1 MLLTNLLFEAKP
13 PTQASKTDI
22 IQQIA
27 DLFYNRKLSQAMEL
41 AKQHGLRYSG
51 EGVYKI
57 VYSLGP
63 NKVLKIGKKT
73 TGTDDL
79 KQEIRHYECAP
90 EWFPKILDSGP
101 NWNIVERVKNIYKNN
116 KNITKDVFN
125 WFGFNFEPPVVDI
138 FTDVYP
144 IKFIDFISVL
154 KFVDQYSL
162 NRSHPI
168 SDREKLTLK
177 HLFSSPRFVE
187 FLKAVGKCKIRI
199 SDLHLNNYGINNAG
213 HFVIIDS
220 EWGNPS
226 YDFEDDK
233 FYNIPD

>member
-27 DLFYNRKLSQAMEL
+27 DLFSNKKILEANQL
-41 AKQHGLRYSG
+41 AKQHGFRYSG
-51 EGVYKI
+51 RGEYKI

-63 NKVLKIGKKT
+63 NKVLKIGMSRF
-73 TGTDDL
+73 GTDDL
-79 KQEIRHYECAP
+79 EQEKKHSECAP

-101 NWNIVERVKNIYKNN
+101 NWNIVERIKNIYKNN
-116 KNITKDVFN
+116 KKISQDVLN
-125 WFGFNFEPPVVDI
+125 WFDIDPKQTPVYFKDI
-138 FTDVYP
+138 R
-144 IKFIDFISVL
+144 SVL
-154 KFVDQYSL
+154 EYVENYSQTK
-162 NRSHPI
+162 NMAFGFTVS
-168 SDREKLTLK
+168 EKQKQTLK
-177 HLFSSPRFVE
+177 YLFSKPKLVE
-187 FLKAVGKCKIRI
+187 FLKILSKCKIRF

>member
-22 IQQIA
+22 ISTIA
-27 DLFYNRKLSQAMEL
+27 WLYYDRKTNQASEL

-51 EGVYKI
+51 QGLYKI

-63 NKVLKIGKKT
+63 NKVLKIGKERS
-73 TGTDDL
+73 GTDDL
-79 KQEIRHYECAP
+79 KQEIKHSECGP
-90 EWFPKILDSGP
+90 EWFPKILDSGM
-101 NWNIVERVKNIYKNN
+101 NWNIVERIKNIYKTN
-116 KNITKDVFN
+116 KNIPQDVLN
-125 WFGFNFEPPVVDI
+125 WFDI
-138 FTDVYP
+138 DSKYTEVYFKD
-144 IKFIDFISVL
+144 IRSVL
-154 KFVDQYSL
+154 EYVENYSQTK
-162 NRSHPI
+162 NMAFGFTVS
-168 SDREKLTLK
+168 EKQKQTLK
-177 HLFSSPRFVE
+177 YLFSKPKLVE
-187 FLKAVGKCKIRI
+187 FLKILSKCKIRF